1 MAGATRHTSSSSR
14 PSITTGVFARTAVA
28 RVAVDGGGA
37 TPSPEGDV
45 AVCSRIASRATTGM
59 TGAPVDLV
67 GRLDRSY
74 GERVAQVPVVTRTE
88 QAPGGSSPGARPSS
102 RLSCASRAGWA
113 RPGRRR
119 RTPGDQPRTVRRS
132 EEHTSELQSRGHL
145 VCRLLLEKKKPS

>member
-14 PSITTGVFARTAVA
+14 PSITTGVVARTAVA

-45 AVCSRIASRATTGM
+45 AVCSRIASRATAGM

-74 GERVAQVPVVTRTE
+74 GERVGQVPVVIRTE
-88 QAPGGSSPGARPSS
+88 QAPGGS
-102 RLSCASRAGWA
+102 
-113 RPGRRR
+113 
-119 RTPGDQPRTVRRS
+119 RS
-132 EEHTSELQSRGHL
+132 EERRVGKECRSRGA
-145 VCRLLLEKKKPS
+145 RDQ

>member
-1 MAGATRHTSSSSR
+1 MAGATRRTRAAAR

-37 TPSPEGDV
+37 APSPEGDV
-45 AVCSRIASRATTGM
+45 AVCSRIASRATAGM

-74 GERVAQVPVVTRTE
+74 GERVGQVPVVIRTE
-88 QAPGGSSPGARPSS
+88 QAPGGSSPGACSAS

-113 RPGRRR
+113 RSGLRR
-119 RTPGDQPRTVRRS
+119 RTPGDQPRTVRRA
-132 EEHTSELQSRGHL
+132 GP
-145 VCRLLLEKKKPS
+145 V

>member
-45 AVCSRIASRATTGM
+45 TVCSRIASRATAGM

-74 GERVAQVPVVTRTE
+74 GERVGQVPVVTRTE
-88 QAPGGSSPGARPSS
+88 QVPRGVIPGGSSIFKRDRKS
-102 RLSCASRAGWA
+102 
-113 RPGRRR
+113 
-119 RTPGDQPRTVRRS
+119 V
-132 EEHTSELQSRGHL
+132 
-145 VCRLLLEKKKPS
+145 V